1 MSLINNLIISITM
14 LKLILT
20 GVLGNDA
27 EVKEVGN
34 SKVINFNVAVSQDY
48 RDKEG
53 NKVEKTEWVKASMW
67 RDLNSSVADYLK
79 KGKRV
84 IIEGTPETE
93 GYKSKD
99 GEIRSV
105 LSVKVRELEFVN

>member
-1 MSLINNLIISITM
+1 MF
-14 LKLILT
+14 KLILS

-34 SKVINFNVAVSQDY
+34 SKVINFNVAVSMDY
-48 RDKEG
+48 KDKEG
-53 NKVEKTEWVKASMW
+53 NKVEKTEWVRANMW
-67 RDLNSSVADYLK
+67 RENAKVAEYLK

-84 IIEGTPETE
+84 LIEGIPEAE

-99 GEIRSV
+99 GEIRSS
-105 LSVKVRELEFVN
+105 LSVKVKELEFVN